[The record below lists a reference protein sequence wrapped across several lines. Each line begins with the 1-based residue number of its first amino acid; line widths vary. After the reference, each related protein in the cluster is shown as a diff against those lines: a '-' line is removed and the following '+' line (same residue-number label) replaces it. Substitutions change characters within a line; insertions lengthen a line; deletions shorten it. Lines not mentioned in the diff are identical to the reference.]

1 MKRIITIT
9 LSAVML
15 LLCLVSCG
23 EKYDPKYCGKW
34 EADYMYVDGEKTTDM
49 LGMPLSA
56 LFRYEI
62 KDGGKANW
70 VSAVDSN
77 VIQYGANTDITW
89 KETEPNVIQLKVTD
103 LDGKEADQTMNLHYR
118 DGLLAIEE
126 DGTAIYLKKVD
137 EFTPIDTDALN
148 AAAGAIQN
156 FGVNQ

>member
-1 MKRIITIT
+1 MNKIMTFI

-15 LLCLVSCG
+15 LLFLAGCG
-23 EKYDPKYCGKW
+23 EKYDPKYIGKW
-34 EADYMYVDGEKTTDM
+34 EADYMYMDGEKTTDM

-77 VIQYGANTDITW
+77 VIQYGKNTEITW
-89 KETEPNVIQLKVTD
+89 KETDPDYIQLTVTD
-103 LDGKEADQTMNLHYR
+103 LDGKEKPQTMKLHYR
-118 DGLLAIEE
+118 EGMLTIEE
-126 DGTAIYLKKVD
+126 DSTAIYLKKVD
-137 EFTPIDTDALN
+137 DFTPIDKDALN
-148 AAAGAIQN
+148 AAAGVIQN

>member
-1 MKRIITIT
+1 MKRMMTFV

-15 LLCLVSCG
+15 LLCSVSCG

-70 VSAVDSN
+70 VSAIDN
-77 VIQYGANTDITW
+77 DVIQYGKNTDITW
-89 KETEPNVIQLKVTD
+89 KETEPNIIQLRVVD
-103 LDGKEADQTMNLHYR
+103 LEGKEADQTMNLHYR

-148 AAAGAIQN
+148 AAASAIQN
-156 FGVNQ
+156 WGVNQ

>member
-1 MKRIITIT
+1 
-9 LSAVML
+9 
-15 LLCLVSCG
+15 
-23 EKYDPKYCGKW
+23 
-34 EADYMYVDGEKTTDM
+34 M

-70 VSAVDSN
+70 VSAINND

-89 KETEPNVIQLKVTD
+89 REKEPNIIELKVAD
-103 LDGKEADQTMNLHYR
+103 LDGKEATQTMNLHYR
-118 DGLLAIEE
+118 DGMLAIEE
-126 DGTAIYLKKVD
+126 NGTAIYLKKVD

-156 FGVNQ
+156 FGINQ

>member
-1 MKRIITIT
+1 MKKIIFFT
-9 LSAVML
+9 LSALML
-15 LLCLVSCG
+15 LICAVSCG

-34 EADYMYVDGEKTTDM
+34 EADYMYLDGEKTTTM
-49 LGMPLSA
+49 LGMPISA

-89 KETEPNVIQLKVTD
+89 REKEPNIIELKVAD
-103 LDGKEADQTMNLHYR
+103 LDGKEETQTTDLHYR
-118 DGLLAIEE
+118 DGMLAIED
-126 DGTAIYLKKVD
+126 DGFAIYLKKVD

-148 AAAGAIQN
+148 AAAGVIQN
-156 FGVNQ
+156 FGVNE